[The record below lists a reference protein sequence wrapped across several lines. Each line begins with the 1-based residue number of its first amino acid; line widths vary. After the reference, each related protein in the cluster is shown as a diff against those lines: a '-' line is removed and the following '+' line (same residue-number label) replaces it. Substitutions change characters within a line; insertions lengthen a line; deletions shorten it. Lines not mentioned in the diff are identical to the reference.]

1 MPMQQREFATILRDH
16 SGLLTR
22 IAASY
27 EVDPSLRDD
36 LLQDIAVALWRAL
49 PRWRGEATLKTF
61 VARVAHNRCVD
72 HVVKH
77 QRQPR
82 TTALDADI
90 VDDTRNPE
98 RYARRTQQYRRLQD
112 AIRALPLASRQTVT
126 LALEGFT
133 HQEIADA
140 LGITVNNVAVRV
152 NRAREALAT
161 SLGESR

>member
-1 MPMQQREFATILRDH
+1 MQQGEFASILRDH
-16 SGLLTR
+16 SGLLSR
-22 IAASY
+22 IVASY
-27 EVDPSLRDD
+27 EADPSLRDD

-49 PRWRGEATLKTF
+49 PRWRGDAALKTF

-82 TTALDADI
+82 TTALDTDI
-90 VDDTRNPE
+90 VDDTRSPE
-98 RYARRTQQYRRLQD
+98 RHVHRTQQYSQLQH

-126 LALEGFT
+126 LALEGFS
-133 HQEIADA
+133 HQEIAEA

-152 NRAREALAT
+152 SRAREALAT
-161 SLGESR
+161 SLGEHR